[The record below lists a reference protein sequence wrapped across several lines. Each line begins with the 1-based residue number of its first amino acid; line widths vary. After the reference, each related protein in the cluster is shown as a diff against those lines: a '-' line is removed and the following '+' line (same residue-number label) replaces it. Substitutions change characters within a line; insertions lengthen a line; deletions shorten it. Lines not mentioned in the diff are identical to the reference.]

1 MVPRPRIPVHLLTKS
16 ALVERDF
23 DLLAAISAEKR
34 AVLRFSIALTDE
46 RHREVFEPGAAPL
59 AERWRLLAVARGLG
73 IRTGVMAMPLLPA
86 LSDSP
91 ASVAALVA
99 QAAAT
104 GVDFMCC
111 GGLTLRPG
119 VQRDGLLAGL
129 ERHFSDLVPGYHKLF
144 AAGGDAGAGDPRY
157 LARLDQRCRAAPA
170 EGRMPGRMPQAIFR
184 GLVPTYTE
192 PAVLIEHR
200 GFERGEP
207 GGGRGALAQAGGRCP
222 SGPGAAW
229 PTKAASTRS
238 GRWKPSSTS

>member
-1 MVPRPRIPVHLLTKS
+1 MAPRPRIPVHLLTQS

-23 DLLAAISAEKR
+23 DLLAAISAESP
-34 AVLRFSIALTDE
+34 AVLCSRIALTDE
-46 RHREVFEPGAAPL
+46 RHREGFEPGAAPL
-59 AERWRLLAVARGLG
+59 AERWRLLVVARGLG
-73 IRTGVMAMPLLPA
+73 IRTGVMVMPLLPA
-86 LSDSP
+86 LSDSS

-99 QAAAT
+99 WAAAT

-119 VQRDGLLAGL
+119 VRRDGLLAGL
-129 ERHFSDLVPGYHKLF
+129 ERHFSDLVRGYHKLF

-157 LARLDQRCRAAPA
+157 LAPLDQRCRAAPA
-170 EGRMPGRMPQAIFR
+170 EGRMPGRVPQAIFR
-184 GLVPTYTE
+184 GLVPTHTE

-207 GGGRGALAQAGGRCP
+207 GGGRGAPAQAGGRCP

-229 PTKAASTRS
+229 PTNAASTRS
-238 GRWKPSSTS
+238 GRWKPSWTS